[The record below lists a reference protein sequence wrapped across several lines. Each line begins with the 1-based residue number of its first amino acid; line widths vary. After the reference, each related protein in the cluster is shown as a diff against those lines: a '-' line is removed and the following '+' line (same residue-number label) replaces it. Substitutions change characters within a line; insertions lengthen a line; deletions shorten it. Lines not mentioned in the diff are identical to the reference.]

1 MNKPNEN
8 EQWLLYGDCGICRR
22 KNYCKKDCKKR
33 KKRIVKREAWIKDV
47 VETAMNKATGGMYG
61 EMLNKT
67 KY

>member
-8 EQWLLYGDCGICRR
+8 EQWLLYGDCSICRR

-33 KKRIVKREAWIKDV
+33 VMKREAWIRNT
-47 VETAMNKATGGMYG
+47 VETVMNKATGGMYG
-61 EMLNKT
+61 VMLNKG